1 MKTLVAALLV
11 GGMLVSSGRAKDR
24 EAHPPQWTE
33 QDTLARLTRV
43 DKSVEYRPMDQAEFL
58 ELQKQCQRSAALFPK
73 AVELAGKDWAA
84 DGAHA
89 GRPFPAGRLTPLKL
103 ELVDRLGPANRVK
116 ATKSSKQEGPV
127 ISKETADRTYIMPKK
142 WEALLN
148 KNGEVKE
155 AKTAAEKQ
163 ANADVD
169 KAADLVMEKLR
180 VLEEANPPAGKA
192 APAAK
197 K

>member
-1 MKTLVAALLV
+1 MKMLVAVLLV

-33 QDTLARLTRV
+33 LDTLARLTRV
-43 DKSVEYRPMDQAEFL
+43 DKSVEYRHMDQAEFL
-58 ELQKQCQRSAALFPK
+58 ELQKQCQRMAVLFPK
-73 AVELAGKDWAA
+73 AVELAGKDWVA
-84 DGAHA
+84 DDTHA
-89 GRPFPAGRLTPLKL
+89 GRPFPTGRLTPLKL

-116 ATKSSKQEGPV
+116 ASKSPSKDCQI
-127 ISKETADRTYIMPKK
+127 ISKEVAAKTYEMPKK

-163 ANADVD
+163 ANADVS

-180 VLEEANPPAGKA
+180 VLEEANPSADKA
-192 APAAK
+192 VPAAK